1 MGHVI
6 FFKNT
11 NKKHT
16 IQINLTKSNNY
27 FTCLLYIIYLQNDC
41 FFY

>member
-16 IQINLTKSNNY
+16 IQIKLTKSNN
-27 FTCLLYIIYLQNDC
+27 CLLYIIYLQNEC
-41 FFY
+41 LFY